1 VGWKDQRNKRLSGIN
16 LIPYLNKLTRTR
28 DSPGKALLMK
38 KDFHLCNS
46 KVLISLEFISKT
58 IEGCKYYLKRIDRLH
73 QRDLK
78 IVCFQHFRRVGDGI

>member
-1 VGWKDQRNKRLSGIN
+1 MGWKDQRNKRLFEIN
-16 LIPYLNKLTRTR
+16 LIPYFNARSRAR

-58 IEGCKYYLKRIDRLH
+58 IEGCKYI
-73 QRDLK
+73 
-78 IVCFQHFRRVGDGI
+78 